1 MPRGRSLR
9 PRGGSRGASWK
20 LDGQTSFRLPLTG
33 EHRRKS
39 LERGGHVAIRKE
51 RGDIRH
57 ERGVVRAPHRAQ
69 HAAAGERFLHALRLL
84 WLEPRVRGADHE
96 RTGARRE
103 AAVAGEHDPVS
114 EVPPQRGLERR
125 RRRRQLLYRRS
136 LGGLE
141 IEDPQGAVEPGTR
154 RTDLRDRGLSDLARE
169 VPPWLV
175 VEVRVGRDPAKTLAE
190 PGRATQRLAC
200 ALRPHA
206 VGDPLRGGEL
216 SLDTARHH
224 HRVNAGLEPGD
235 DATPA
240 PSDPRTQAA
249 VNCATRSA
257 SSPNERVPITGLR
270 GSTFTSQT
278 GAWFTVIPSASRP
291 SATARAARSALRG
304 SPVAPMAMALGKT
317 ARYPTRT
324 TDPPSWSTATG
335 TGGRSPRAAVSCASR
350 TIARTWSFERMF
362 PRKAKRTRPPIFPA
376 RIASRVGPGTCSPSK
391 PAQTSAPVPSSVTT
405 SAAGDT
411 ARA

>member
-1 MPRGRSLR
+1 MCALITVVAPAAKAALNGRS
-9 PRGGSRGASWK
+9 S
-20 LDGQTSFRLPLTG
+20 
-33 EHRRKS
+33 
-39 LERGGHVAIRKE
+39 
-51 RGDIRH
+51 
-57 ERGVVRAPHRAQ
+57 
-69 HAAAGERFLHALRLL
+69 
-84 WLEPRVRGADHE
+84 
-96 RTGARRE
+96 
-103 AAVAGEHDPVS
+103 
-114 EVPPQRGLERR
+114 
-125 RRRRQLLYRRS
+125 RRS
-136 LGGLE
+136 SVARSAVTSGLVKCE
-141 IEDPQGAVEPGTR
+141 SSDVSPCPGKCF
-154 RTDLRDRGLSDLARE
+154 G
-169 VPPWLV
+169 V
-175 VEVRVGRDPAKTLAE
+175 
-190 PGRATQRLAC
+190 
-200 ALRPHA
+200 
-206 VGDPLRGGEL
+206 
-216 SLDTARHH
+216 
-224 HRVNAGLEPGD
+224 

-376 RIASRVGPGTCSPSK
+376 RIASRIGPGTCSPSK